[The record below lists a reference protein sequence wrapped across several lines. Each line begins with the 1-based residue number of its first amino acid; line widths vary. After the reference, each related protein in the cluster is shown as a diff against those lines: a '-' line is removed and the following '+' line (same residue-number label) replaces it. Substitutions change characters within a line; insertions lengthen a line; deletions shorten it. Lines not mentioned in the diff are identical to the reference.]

1 MMKFSTKA
9 RYGLRMM
16 IEMAREL
23 QTCRLI
29 QLKTV
34 ARLTGL
40 SENYLAQLAIP
51 LKNQG
56 IILGVSGKNGGYRLA
71 KPAQQIKLS
80 EVIGAVGGPIS
91 LADCV
96 ANPGICMSSGSC
108 ETRLV
113 WLILSASMFD
123 ILDKYSV
130 GDLIDDV
137 KILDFKKK
145 YSNLPMLQSDPLID
159 LTTEDNGFNCPEQ
172 LETDVKGEN

>member
-1 MMKFSTKA
+1 MMKFSTKT

-29 QLKTV
+29 QLKKV
-34 ARLTGL
+34 AKVTGL

-56 IILGVSGKNGGYRLA
+56 IIVGVSGKYGGYRLA

-80 EVIGAVGGPIS
+80 EVIRAVGGPIS

-96 ANPGICMSSGSC
+96 TNPGICMSSDSC

-123 ILDKYSV
+123 ILDNFSLNDLIKEDKINNFKNKYS
-130 GDLIDDV
+130 
-137 KILDFKKK
+137 F
-145 YSNLPMLQSDPLID
+145 LPLLQSDPLMATD
-159 LTTEDNGFNCPEQ
+159 LESNNTNCPDR
-172 LETDVKGEN
+172 LEPEG

>member
-1 MMKFSTKA
+1 MMKFTTKA

-16 IEMAREL
+16 IEMARRL
-23 QTCRLI
+23 QTQQLI

-34 ARLTGL
+34 AKITGL

-51 LKNQG
+51 LKSQG
-56 IILGVSGKNGGYRLA
+56 IIVGISGKYGGYRLA
-71 KPAQQIKLS
+71 KPADQIKLS
-80 EVIGAVGGPIS
+80 EVIRAVGGPIS

-96 ANPGICMSSGSC
+96 ANPGICMSSDTC

-123 ILDKYSV
+123 ILDNYSIE
-130 GDLIDDV
+130 DLINDE
-137 KILDFKKK
+137 KNHAFKKK
-145 YSNLPMLQSDPLID
+145 FSNLPMLRSDPLINIEA
-159 LTTEDNGFNCPEQ
+159 EDNGYNCPEQ

>member
-23 QTCRLI
+23 QSCRLI

-34 ARLTGL
+34 AKVTGL

-56 IILGVSGKNGGYRLA
+56 IILGVSGKYGGYRLA
-71 KPAQQIKLS
+71 KPAQEIKLS
-80 EVIGAVGGPIS
+80 EVIKAVGGPIS

-96 ANPGICMSSGSC
+96 ANPGICMISDSC

-123 ILDKYSV
+123 ILDNYSLDDLINEDKINNFKIKYS
-130 GDLIDDV
+130 L
-137 KILDFKKK
+137 
-145 YSNLPMLQSDPLID
+145 LPLLQSDPLMVTGLETNNI
-159 LTTEDNGFNCPEQ
+159 NCPNMLKPE
-172 LETDVKGEN
+172 G